1 MTVRKMDF
9 FLDLSKAELEK
20 AKKESDAVDVE
31 LHRLLAAMRELR
43 EKGQAVAFIWARL
56 RELFQRPVSTDLHR
70 AHLEDSGHLERVP

>member
-31 LHRLLAAMRELR
+31 LQRLLAVVLGMNDQNRIVELNILDDH
-43 EKGQAVAFIWARL
+43 V
-56 RELFQRPVSTDLHR
+56 RP
-70 AHLEDSGHLERVP
+70 A